1 MYAKGLYFYNRKVI
15 CDFIPFRQLG
25 QYEDEETGLYYNRFR
40 YYDPKIGNYISQD
53 PIRLGGNNPTL
64 YGYVEDL
71 NKWADIFGLDFK
83 TVDFSGQLNLYQG
96 SGKNTVKI
104 KMQGSRG
111 RDFTEA
117 YKKAEISA
125 EKKNK
130 SIGNILGIMLL
141 ILIQKQGSALCN
153 W

>member
-1 MYAKGLYFYNRKVI
+1 M
-15 CDFIPFRQLG
+15 
-25 QYEDEETGLYYNRFR
+25 
-40 YYDPKIGNYISQD
+40 
-53 PIRLGGNNPTL
+53 
-64 YGYVEDL
+64 